1 MIQPLENAFPLRRAR
16 YETAPVRGVAEFSKA
31 NATLLV
37 WLVFLAFGG
46 SLLVSHYSRIH
57 YLPIVGLDDSLSF
70 LFAMSLIGGGV
81 ALLYGFLLFFPG
93 VIWSEF
99 LIFDSYLKPRLCY
112 DNGEEVEPCLL
123 YITRH
128 LGVPFTI
135 FMVAAHW
142 ALTSTL
148 ILIQGAGCVVG
159 LTAASLYLWW
169 SLRHISRPIAPLS
182 ADAGE
187 VSSPTP
193 HALLAKY
200 LATFAVS
207 AIISLASLLVIA
219 QIIDPSRH
227 SVSMLALCTV
237 IVILANVFVAAQF
250 RKRPS
255 WAVVTSLLAAVILL
269 AAGELQQTDVTM
281 SERVLSAFGVEG
293 AETSGVDGKDT
304 VTVFIKAK
312 NADLVSRLGA
322 AGITTQADAVG
333 GRIENVH
340 ILSRLGSEYF
350 LRVNR
355 LRFTLPKEVVLSWM
369 REEHPKAPAPPSQR

>member
-1 MIQPLENAFPLRRAR
+1 MIHPVERILPSRRVRNEA
-16 YETAPVRGVAEFSKA
+16 APGTGAAEFSKA

-46 SLLVSHYSRIH
+46 GLLVSHYSRIH
-57 YLPIVGLDDSLSF
+57 YLPIVGLDDALSF
-70 LFAMSLIGGGV
+70 LFAVSLIGGGV

-135 FMVAAHW
+135 FMVAAHL

-148 ILIQGAGCVVG
+148 IQIQAAGCVVG
-159 LTAASLYLWW
+159 LIAASLYLWW
-169 SLRHISRPIAPLS
+169 SLQHLPRPSLLVS
-182 ADAGE
+182 ADADG
-187 VSSPTP
+187 VSSPTR

-200 LATFAVS
+200 IATFAVS
-207 AIISLASLLVIA
+207 ATISLASLIA
-219 QIIDPSRH
+219 IARIIDPLGH
-227 SVSMLALCTV
+227 SVLMLALCTV

-255 WAVVTSLLAAVILL
+255 RAVVTSLLAAVILL
-269 AAGELQQTDVTM
+269 AAGELQQSDGPM
-281 SERVLSAFGVEG
+281 SERVLSAFGVDGG
-293 AETSGVDGKDT
+293 ATSGVDGQDT

-312 NADLVSRLGA
+312 NTDLVSRFGA
-322 AGITTQADAVG
+322 AGITTHVDAVG
-333 GRIENVH
+333 GRIENVQ

-350 LRVNR
+350 LQVNR
-355 LRFTLPKEVVLSWM
+355 KRFTLPKEMVLSWM
-369 REEHPKAPAPPSQR
+369 REEHPKSSGPSLR